1 MLLSALIKHSKG
13 FKKKK
18 THAGEAGQKYLSWFG
33 VVRNFICGKIKVK
46 IEGTSFLV
54 GQGGEWDV
62 SRVSVQPRHWTC
74 GHEDGIRIALGA
86 ACQSW

>member
-13 FKKKK
+13 SKKKN
-18 THAGEAGQKYLSWFG
+18 HAGEAGQKYLSWFG